1 MEATIQMPA
10 GRRLA
15 LTIVV
20 MVATLLQVL
29 DSTIANVALPHME
42 AALGAAPDT
51 ISWVL
56 TSYIIGAAIAT
67 PLTGWIDARI
77 GRRTL
82 MAVAVG
88 GFTITSAV
96 CGVANSLQMMVAA
109 RFAQGLFGAFIS
121 PLSQSIMLDIY
132 PYRERPKAMSIWGMG
147 VMVGPILGPLIG
159 GILTDAYSWRWVFF
173 VNLPLGL
180 AALVGIFALLPQ
192 TRLTKPNFD
201 MVGFAFLALALGSLQ
216 LVLDRGTQ
224 LDWLSSTEIIVEL
237 CVFAA
242 TLWMFIT
249 HTITARDPLIPVALF
264 RDRNFVIANLFIL
277 IVMGVVMAGAALVPP
292 MVQSLFGHDTTGAG
306 MLMMPRGVA
315 TMVSMIVAAKL
326 ATRLDP
332 RVLLAIGMLLIGSAQ
347 WMMTGFSLEMDS
359 RPIIVTGLV
368 QGLGF
373 GFVMV
378 PLNLMAFATI
388 APKLRTTAASVW
400 SLSRNI
406 GGSITISL
414 FSALLAHNLQVA
426 HSDLAGEIGA
436 TRFPILQGGFAEI
449 VGMNTTTALQFLDA
463 EINRQA
469 MMISY
474 LDDFLL
480 MALATF
486 ILLPF
491 TLAMKMSKTR
501 PSADHAM
508 VLE

>member
-159 GILTDAYSWRWVFF
+159 GVLTDAYSWRWVFF

-192 TRLTKPNFD
+192 TRLTRPNFD

-332 RVLLAIGMLLIGSAQ
+332 RVLLAIGMLLI
-347 WMMTGFSLEMDS
+347 
-359 RPIIVTGLV
+359 
-368 QGLGF
+368 
-373 GFVMV
+373 
-378 PLNLMAFATI
+378 
-388 APKLRTTAASVW
+388 
-400 SLSRNI
+400 
-406 GGSITISL
+406 
-414 FSALLAHNLQVA
+414 
-426 HSDLAGEIGA
+426 
-436 TRFPILQGGFAEI
+436 
-449 VGMNTTTALQFLDA
+449 
-463 EINRQA
+463 
-469 MMISY
+469 
-474 LDDFLL
+474 
-480 MALATF
+480 
-486 ILLPF
+486 
-491 TLAMKMSKTR
+491 
-501 PSADHAM
+501 
-508 VLE
+508 